1 MITDQQTMMLF
12 KELASGKT
20 LAIAAARSGMSER
33 TARRYKKISKLP
45 SEVMVEHTWRTR
57 EDPFE
62 TVWDEAVVFLE
73 SNPKLEAQ
81 SIFDYLQRKYP
92 GKFQDGQ
99 IRTFQRRVKFWRATE
114 GPGKEVFFAQVH
126 EPGELGQSDFTY
138 MTKLGVRIGGQL
150 FAHMVYHFV
159 LTYSN
164 WETFTICFSE
174 SFESLSEGM
183 QNALWELGGVP
194 KRHVT
199 DRLSSAVNNIP
210 KREEFTRRYQALINH
225 YGFDGNKTNVDKAH
239 EKGDVE
245 HSHYRFKK
253 AVDQALMLRG
263 SRDFDT
269 RDEYEK
275 FLRKVT
281 IQLNHGRQNRFE
293 EELTVLHPL
302 PKHRLESYRRLTARV
317 RDGSLIRVDHNTY
330 SVHSRLIGEKV
341 KVRLH
346 AEYLEVWYGQRRVET
361 IPRMRGRGKHFI
373 QYRHII
379 DWLVRKPG
387 AFENYRYR
395 EDMFP
400 TSRFRMAYDAL
411 KEAFPKRADRYYL
424 EILHLAARESESAVD
439 DSIRFLLNENMPITP
454 EAVKEIVVS
463 SQQIPPPTDVPVD
476 PVDLAVFDEL
486 YTEAVVV

>member
-1 MITDQQTMMLF
+1 MVTDQQVRILF
-12 KELASGKT
+12 EELASGKT
-20 LAIAAARSGMSER
+20 LAIAAARAGMHRE
-33 TARRYKKISKLP
+33 TARRYRRLGKLP
-45 SEVMVEHTWRTR
+45 GEVTVEHTWQTR
-57 EDPFE
+57 EDPFQE
-62 TVWDEAVVFLE
+62 VWDDAAALLE
-73 SNPKLEAQ
+73 VNPGLEAKT
-81 SIFDYLQRKYP
+81 IFEHLQREYP
-92 GKFQDGQ
+92 GRFQDGQ
-99 IRTFQRRVKFWRATE
+99 IRTFQRRVKYWRATE
-114 GPGKEVFFAQVH
+114 GPSKEVFFTQVH
-126 EPGELGQSDFTY
+126 HPGALCQSDFTH

-174 SFESLSEGM
+174 SFESLSEGL
-183 QNALWELGGVP
+183 QNALWELGSVP

-199 DRLSSAVNNIP
+199 DRLSSAVNNIS

-245 HSHYRFKK
+245 QSNYRFKK
-253 AVDQALMLRG
+253 AIDQALMLRG

-269 RDEYEK
+269 RAEYEK
-275 FLRKVT
+275 FLRKMT
-281 IQLNHGRQNRFE
+281 KQLNHGRQNRFE

-302 PKHRLESYRRLTARV
+302 PKRRLESCRRLTARV

-341 KVRLH
+341 NVRLH
-346 AEYLEVWYGQRRVET
+346 AEYLEVWYGQRHVET
-361 IPRMRGRGKHFI
+361 IPRKRGRGKHFI

-387 AFENYRYR
+387 AFENYRYQ

-400 TSRFRMAYDAL
+400 TSQFRMAYDAL
-411 KEAFPKRADRYYL
+411 KEAFPQRADRYYL
-424 EILHLAARESESAVD
+424 EILHLAAHESESAVD
-439 DSIRFLLNENMPITP
+439 DTIRFLLNENMPITL

>member
-20 LAIAAARSGMSER
+20 LAVAAARSGMSER
-33 TARRYKKISKLP
+33 TARRYKKLSKLP
-45 SEVMVEHTWRTR
+45 SEVMVEHTWQTR

-73 SNPKLEAQ
+73 SNPRLEAQ
-81 SIFDYLQRKYP
+81 SIFDYMQRKYP

-99 IRTFQRRVKFWRATE
+99 IRTFQRHVKFWRATE
-114 GPGKEVFFAQVH
+114 GSGKEVFFAQVH
-126 EPGELGQSDFTY
+126 EPGKLSQSDFTH

-210 KREEFTRRYQALINH
+210 KREEFTRRYQALIDH
-225 YGFDGNKTNVDKAH
+225 YGFEGDKTNVDKAH

-245 HSHYRFKK
+245 QSHYRFKK

-281 IQLNHGRQNRFE
+281 KQLNYGRRDRLE
-293 EELTVLHPL
+293 EELTVLRPL
-302 PKHRLESYRRLTARV
+302 PKHRLESYRRLTTRV
-317 RDGSLIRVDHNTY
+317 RDGSLISVDHNTY

-341 KVRLH
+341 KVRLY

-411 KEAFPKRADRYYL
+411 KEAFPQRADRYYL
-424 EILHLAARESESAVD
+424 EILHLAAHESESAVD
-439 DSIRFLLNENMPITP
+439 DAIRFLLNENMPITP
-454 EAVKEIVVS
+454 ETVKEIVVS

-476 PVDLAVFDEL
+476 PVDLTVFDEL
-486 YTEAVVV
+486 YTEVVVL